1 MLVNRVD
8 TTDRKSELPI
18 NWYKY
23 VENAPVRLTL
33 LRLIRLVS
41 REIILLERRIAN
53 RKPNFQDF
61 HRSALKEKNG
71 HRKGRNEYALS
82 DRLDRDE
89 KKKKTCT
96 TSFIPLRNRLMFD
109 IQKEK
114 NWKETKKFPSE
125 RKRSKQITETRNLD
139 ATAARNSRCGRIKI
153 FELCIIS
160 RDKWQAKSCP

>member
-1 MLVNRVD
+1 M
-8 TTDRKSELPI
+8 
-18 NWYKY
+18 
-23 VENAPVRLTL
+23 RLTL

-89 KKKKTCT
+89 KKKKTCNNVVYT
-96 TSFIPLRNRLMFD
+96 PLQPSRVRYP
-109 IQKEK
+109 KRK
-114 NWKETKKFPSE
+114 KWKETKKFPSE

-160 RDKWQAKSCP
+160 RDK

>member
-33 LRLIRLVS
+33 LRLVRLVS

-53 RKPNFQDF
+53 WKPNFQDF

-89 KKKKTCT
+89 KKKKTCA
-96 TSFIPLRNRLMFD
+96 TSFIPLCNHLVFD
-109 IQKEK
+109 VQKEEK
-114 NWKETKKFPSE
+114 GIETKKFPSE
-125 RKRSKQITETRNLD
+125 RKRSKQITQTRNLD